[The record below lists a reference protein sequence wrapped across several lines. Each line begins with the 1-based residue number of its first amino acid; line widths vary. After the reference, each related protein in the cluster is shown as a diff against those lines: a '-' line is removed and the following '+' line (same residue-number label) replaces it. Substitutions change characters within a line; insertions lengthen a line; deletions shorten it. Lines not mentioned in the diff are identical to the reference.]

1 MPTKVE
7 KDAVTGT
14 ETTGHEWDG
23 IKELDTPLP
32 RWWVWTFYATI
43 VWAIG
48 YWIVYPAWPTLTGY
62 THGILGWSQYQML
75 SDQMRAAQK
84 AQAVYLDKLKTA
96 SFEQILADKQ
106 LLDFTLAGGKAAFA
120 DNCTPC
126 HGAGGAGAKG
136 YPNLADD
143 DWLWG
148 GSIEQI
154 FTTIRY
160 GARSGHKNAHDTDM
174 PAFGALGILKPEQIS
189 DVADYVLSLSG
200 KKEGDEE
207 ALARGKKIFAENCAA
222 CHGENGEGNTDLGA
236 PRLSDN
242 IWLYGGDKATV
253 VETITKARRG
263 VMPAW
268 VDRLPETTIKM
279 LAVYV
284 HSLGG
289 SR

>member
-1 MPTKVE
+1 MPTKIE
-7 KDAVTGT
+7 KDEITGT
-14 ETTGHEWDG
+14 PTTGHEWDG

-32 RWWVWTFYATI
+32 RWWVWTFYVCIAF
-43 VWAIG
+43 AFG
-48 YWIVYPAWPTLTGY
+48 YWILYPAWPTLHDY
-62 THGILGWSQYQML
+62 TRGILGWSQYQRL
-75 SDQMRAAQK
+75 TDQMHEADQAK
-84 AQAVYLDKLKTA
+84 AVYLDKIKSSSL
-96 SFEQILADKQ
+96 EQIVADKQ
-106 LLDFTLAGGKAAFA
+106 LLDFALAGGRAAFA

-148 GSIEQI
+148 GKIEQI
-154 FTTIRY
+154 YTTIQF
-160 GARSGHKNAHDTDM
+160 GARSGHPKTHSTDM
-174 PAFGALGILKPEQIS
+174 PRFGADGILKAEEIS

-200 KKEGDEE
+200 TKAD
-207 ALARGKKIFAENCAA
+207 AQVLVRGGKIFADNCVA
-222 CHGENGEGNTDLGA
+222 CHGEKGEGNPDIGA
-236 PRLSDN
+236 PRLNDA

-253 VETITKARRG
+253 VETVTNARRG

-268 VDRLPETTIKM
+268 GIRLPDTTIKM

-289 SR
+289 GQ

>member
-43 VWAIG
+43 VWAVG
-48 YWIVYPAWPTLTGY
+48 YWIVYPAWPTLSGY
-62 THGILGWSQYQML
+62 TRGVLGWSQYQSL
-75 SDQMRAAQK
+75 ADQMREADAAK
-84 AQAVYLDKLKTA
+84 AVYLDKLKA
-96 SFEQILADKQ
+96 SSVEQIVADKP
-106 LLDFTLAGGKAAFA
+106 LLDFAIAGGRAAFA

-148 GSIEQI
+148 GNTEQI
-154 FTTIRY
+154 HTTIRF
-160 GARSGHKNAHDTDM
+160 GTRNDNPNAHANDM
-174 PAFGALGILKPEQIS
+174 PRFGADGILTAEQIS
-189 DVADYVLSLSG
+189 DAAEYVLSLSG
-200 KKEGDEE
+200 ATEDKEAAG
-207 ALARGKKIFAENCAA
+207 RGAGIFAENCAA
-222 CHGENGEGNTDLGA
+222 CHGAAGEGNPEIGA
-236 PRLSDN
+236 ARLSDN
-242 IWLYGGDKATV
+242 IWLYGGDKAAV
-253 VETITKARRG
+253 AESIANSRRG

-268 VDRLPETTIKM
+268 VDRLPDTTVKM

-289 SR
+289 SQ

>member
-7 KDAVTGT
+7 KDAITGT
-14 ETTGHEWDG
+14 EMTGHEWDG

-32 RWWVWTFYATI
+32 RWWVWTFYVTI
-43 VWAIG
+43 AWAVG
-48 YWIVYPAWPTLTGY
+48 YWVVYPAWPTLSGY
-62 THGILGWSQYQML
+62 TRGLLGWSQYHSL
-75 SDQMRAAQK
+75 ADQMREADAAK
-84 AQAVYLDKLKTA
+84 AVYLEKLKTA
-96 SFEQILADKQ
+96 SVEQILADKQ
-106 LLDFTLAGGKAAFA
+106 LLDFAVAGGKAAFA
-120 DNCTPC
+120 DNCAPC

-136 YPNLADD
+136 YPNLNDD

-154 FTTIRY
+154 YTTIRY
-160 GARSGHKNAHDTDM
+160 GARNGNPKAHSTDM
-174 PAFGALGILKPEQIS
+174 PRFGADGILKPEQIS

-200 KKEGDEE
+200 TKGDEA
-207 ALARGKKIFAENCAA
+207 ALARGKQIFAENCAA
-222 CHGENGEGNTDLGA
+222 CHGDNGDGNTDIGA
-236 PRLSDN
+236 PRLNDK

-253 VETITKARRG
+253 VETITYARRG

-268 VDRLPETTIKM
+268 IERLPETTTKM

-289 SR
+289 SQ

>member
-7 KDAVTGT
+7 KDAITGT

-32 RWWVWTFYATI
+32 RWWLWTFYATI
-43 VWAIG
+43 VWAVG

-62 THGILGWSQYQML
+62 TRGILGWSQYQSL
-75 SDQMRAAQK
+75 ADQMREAEAAK
-84 AQAVYLDKLKTA
+84 ATYLDKLKPA
-96 SFEQILADKQ
+96 SVEQIVADKQ
-106 LLDFTLAGGKAAFA
+106 LLDFAIAGGRAAFA

-148 GSIEQI
+148 GGIEQI
-154 FTTIRY
+154 DTTIRF
-160 GARSGHKNAHDTDM
+160 GARNGNPNAHSTDM
-174 PAFGALGILKPEQIS
+174 PRFGADGILTPEQIS
-189 DVADYVLSLSG
+189 DAADYVLSLSG
-200 KKEGDEE
+200 TQGD
-207 ALARGKKIFAENCAA
+207 AAAIGRGAQIFAENCAA
-222 CHGENGEGNTDLGA
+222 CHGGNGEGNADLGA
-236 PRLSDN
+236 PRLNDA

-253 VETITKARRG
+253 VETIANARRG

-268 VDRLPETTIKM
+268 AERLPETTVKM

-289 SR
+289 SQ